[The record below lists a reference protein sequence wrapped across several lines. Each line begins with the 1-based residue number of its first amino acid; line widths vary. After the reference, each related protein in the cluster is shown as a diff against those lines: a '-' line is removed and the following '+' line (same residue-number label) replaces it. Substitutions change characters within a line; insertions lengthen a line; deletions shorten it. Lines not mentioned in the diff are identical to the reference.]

1 MEAADRGLRAATT
14 AADAPIYDL
23 ATAQADY
30 PVWVGPPNRTVVLA
44 THARSGSTLLGEAIH
59 AAGGAGLPLEYF
71 HRGFRP
77 RFEARWR
84 TASLDTYIEAVHRF
98 RTDPAGVFGVKLFWQ
113 DVEELACERDSA
125 PPSVARRARS
135 GDLAPADYRDIFER
149 MADIIPNPTFIRLRR
164 RDRVRQA
171 VSAVL
176 AGQTGHWREVPDAPR
191 PPAKEAPAYDFERLA
206 GQMAEADRCNDH
218 WTAFFSALGV
228 QPYEVSY
235 ERVIADY
242 RATVESLLTVI
253 GAADTTAR
261 PPRLLRQSDAAS
273 EAMVLRFLREDAA
286 RKARG
291 TPR

>member
-1 MEAADRGLRAATT
+1 MEAADRGLRAATD
-14 AADAPIYDL
+14 ADAPIYDL
-23 ATAQADY
+23 ATAEADY
-30 PVWVGPPNRTVVLA
+30 PAWIGSPNRTLVLA

-59 AAGGAGLPLEYF
+59 AAGGVGLPLEYF

-84 TASLDTYIEAVHRF
+84 TASLDAYIEAVHRL
-98 RTDPAGVFGVKLFWQ
+98 RTDPTGAFAVKLFWQ
-113 DVEELACERDSA
+113 DVEELAGERNRA
-125 PPSVARRARS
+125 PPSAARRARF
-135 GDLAPADYRDIFER
+135 GDLTPADYRDILGR
-149 MADIIPNPTFIRLRR
+149 IADIIPNPTFIRLRR

-176 AGQTGHWREVPDAPR
+176 AGQTGHWREVPGAPR

-206 GQMAEADRCNDH
+206 SQMAEADRCNDH

-235 ERVIADY
+235 ERLIGDY
-242 RATVESLLTVI
+242 RTTVESLLTVI

-261 PPRLLRQSDAAS
+261 PPRLLRQSDATS
-273 EAMVLRFLREDAA
+273 EAMALRFLREDAA
-286 RKARG
+286 RRARG
-291 TPR
+291 TPH